1 MSGNFSELDLMDTR
15 SIIEY
20 LARTRF
26 SASVISGVLRD
37 NKQGEVRVSTIVKG
51 DKAEVELLK
60 MDVNKQLDQHIN
72 KSDLEERHSWTDQKI
87 NIEPLIVYIKYKQRI
102 MRFLN
107 VVHQE
112 KSPR

>member
-1 MSGNFSELDLMDTR
+1 MSENFSELDLMDTR

-51 DKAEVELLK
+51 AKPEVELLK
-60 MDVNKQLDQHIN
+60 MDINNQIEKHLNKG
-72 KSDLEERHSWTDQKI
+72 EFE
-87 NIEPLIVYIKYKQRI
+87 
-102 MRFLN
+102 
-107 VVHQE
+107 
-112 KSPR
+112 